1 MNLLDRLWR
10 IIPVLLIGILVGCE
24 ESNEIG
30 DVLTL
35 GENNIEVLY
44 KEISLPAKNVYIDSI
59 RTDND
64 GRILVGNY
72 NDPDFGHTVATAYSQ
87 FGFFNTSF
95 QPRKD
100 SNHEFVIDSAFVDLI
115 VSYYHSNDSLQSN
128 SFEFHT
134 LADTLINNVYF
145 LSSFKT
151 PYNSEIVSSTN
162 SFTNVS
168 LNDTLRVKLTNA
180 FSNQLLEHLDESVV
194 SRYLLDD
201 SDNVTDTIYNINP
214 DALKNYFKGL
224 AIVASPSNNSI
235 IGFNLSDNS
244 SNLGIYF
251 KIKGETESQE
261 VSSLIEFTTAS
272 TYANYYSLE
281 VDRSSTTLNILNKD
295 ESLIDPILTDNSILY
310 LQPGSGVHPIIN
322 FKPYLDFV
330 ETLDNIII
338 NRADISL
345 SVTDTNSSF
354 KYFNKPT
361 DLRFFLYSGGRN
373 INVTGLLNNSID
385 NTLILNNNTYFGAQ
399 LTHFRPVFNETENS
413 YSGDITLFSQFV
425 ESGDIKADSLIVIPT
440 DVSSMNRVIFDGNSV
455 KMKIYYTVPK

>member
-44 KEISLPAKNVYIDSI
+44 KEISLPASNVFIDSI

-100 SNHEFVIDSAFVDLI
+100 SNHEFIIDSAFVDLI
-115 VSYYHSNDSLQSN
+115 VTYYHSNDSLQSH

-168 LNDTLRVKLTNA
+168 LNDTLRVNLTNA

-194 SRYLLDD
+194 SRYLFDD
-201 SDNVTDTIYNINP
+201 SDNVTDTIFNINP

-235 IGFNLSDNS
+235 IGFNLSNNT

-251 KIKGETESQE
+251 KIKNETESQE
-261 VSSLIEFTTAS
+261 VSSLIEFTTSS
-272 TYANYYSLE
+272 TYANYYNLE
-281 VDRSSTTLNILNKD
+281 VDRSTTALNILNKD
-295 ESLIDPILTDNSILY
+295 ERLIDPVLTGNSILY
-310 LQPGSGVHPIIN
+310 LQPGTGMHPIID

-330 ETLDNIII
+330 GTLDNIII

-354 KYFNKPT
+354 KYLDKPT
-361 DLRFFLYSGGRN
+361 DIRFFLYSGGRN

-385 NTLILNNNTYFGAQ
+385 NTLILNNNTYLGAQ
-399 LTHFRPVFNETENS
+399 PTHFRPVFNETDNG

-425 ESGDIKADSLIVIPT
+425 ESGNIIADSLIVIPT

-455 KMKIYYTVPK
+455 KMKIYYTIPK